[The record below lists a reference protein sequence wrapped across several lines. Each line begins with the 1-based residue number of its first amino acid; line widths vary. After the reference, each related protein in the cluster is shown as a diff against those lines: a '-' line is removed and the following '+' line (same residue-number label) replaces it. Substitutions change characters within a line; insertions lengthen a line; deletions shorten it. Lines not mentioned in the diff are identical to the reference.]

1 LLAYASQ
8 LRAQLSNREASED
21 ARGLV
26 EGCNWM
32 PEYGAWML
40 EGTPRSPYAG
50 YSNDLMRVERNMRMR
65 RARLMAALAPNEVAP
80 TLTVF
85 PLLGASLPKA
95 KHGAD
100 ASSSSSGSS
109 TSGSSDAV
117 DFTVPMGL
125 SPGGPISASAY
136 VPDECINPHPRF
148 GTLTQNIRARR
159 GSKVDI
165 RMPLFHDTQTPEF
178 DSGGGIP
185 REGVPTCPP
194 VCGPGGAME
203 AGPTSADAAAAAV
216 PCVEMDAMAFGMGCC
231 CLQVTFQARDV
242 DESRYMF
249 DQLAVLSP
257 LFLALTAATPVMR

>member
-1 LLAYASQ
+1 
-8 LRAQLSNREASED
+8 
-21 ARGLV
+21 
-26 EGCNWM
+26 M
-32 PEYGAWML
+32 PEYGSWML

-65 RARLMAALAPNEVAP
+65 RARLMAALAPHEVAP

-95 KHGAD
+95 NMDGED
-100 ASSSSSGSS
+100 ARGSHEGSS
-109 TSGSSDAV
+109 PV
-117 DFTVPMGL
+117 DFTVPFGL

-148 GTLTQNIRARR
+148 GALTQTIRARR

-165 RMPLFHDTQTPEF
+165 RMPLFRDTATPEF
-178 DSGGGIP
+178 EPLPSSAAAAAAANGGGGVA
-185 REGVPTCPP
+185 RAGVPTCPP

-203 AGPTSADAAAAAV
+203 AGPVSAGAAAAEV